1 MSNALL
7 KRKSKLM
14 EDDLI
19 FVLSLTIGAFYLLD
33 VFNSH
38 LFAIECLI
46 SIGNTALTMYYWYK
60 HRK

>member
-1 MSNALL
+1 MTSSIL
-7 KRKSKLM
+7 SKEAKGM
-14 EDDLI
+14 QDDLI
-19 FVLSLTIGAFYLLD
+19 FVLSLTIGAFFLVD

-46 SIGNTALTMYYWYK
+46 SIGNTILTMYYWYK